1 MSDVTMF
8 RNIAILWE
16 GVRFNFR
23 KLIRFFMLCVV
34 GPSFYVFRRPQACL
48 HYERCSTCNGAVVE
62 CVDGRWNCLMPSTG
76 MMLIVYHLKR
86 RSPEYGK
93 TDYGIG
99 L

>member
-16 GVRFNFR
+16 GVRFNFSKINSLFHALR
-23 KLIRFFMLCVV
+23 CWSF
-34 GPSFYVFRRPQACL
+34 FYVFRRPQACL